1 MLAFWAITTL
11 MTIVALAFV
20 LVPLLRA
27 RAVAGPSANDVA
39 LAVLRGQR
47 GEIDRDIAAGSLP
60 AEAREEALAE
70 LVERAHRDLDGDA
83 AATRAPAA
91 GKPWPV
97 AAAVAVLVPALAFGL
112 YSAIGTPSASDAKRL
127 QASQSQA
134 PANDAQI
141 VEMVEN
147 LARKVRERPD
157 DAQGWALLA
166 RSMAAL
172 GRFAEAAQAYEHL
185 ATLARDD
192 PDVLADWADAL
203 GMAQGR
209 SLKGRPQELA
219 QAALKLD
226 PKHRKALALAA
237 TAALDAGDF
246 AQATSYWQRLAAELP
261 PDSDDARQV
270 ASILAEVQG
279 RAAAAGRPVTAASPA
294 APAAPARNAPTA
306 AAAPSAATGSTVTGS
321 VTLDPAVATKLSGGE
336 TLFIF
341 ARAEGGSRMPLAL
354 VRASAKSLPM
364 TFALDDTQAMAPG
377 VNLSS
382 AQAVRIEARV
392 SRSGSAS
399 PQPGDLVG
407 TSAVVKPGAR
417 DVKIVVDKVVP

>member
-1 MLAFWAITTL
+1 MLAFWALTTL
-11 MTIVALAFV
+11 MTVVALAFV

-27 RAVAGPSANDVA
+27 RAPAGPSANDVA

-47 GEIDRDIAAGSLP
+47 GEIERDIAAGSLP

-70 LVERAHRDLDGDA
+70 LVERAHRDLDAD
-83 AATRAPAA
+83 APAKA
-91 GKPWPV
+91 APSASKPWPV
-97 AAAVAVLVPALAFGL
+97 AAAVATLVPALAFGL
-112 YSAIGTPSASDAKRL
+112 YAMIGTPTASDPKNV
-127 QASQSQA
+127 QAAQAAQA
-134 PANDAQI
+134 PMGDAQI
-141 VEMVEN
+141 TELVEN
-147 LARKVRERPD
+147 LARKVRERPE

-172 GRFAEAAQAYEHL
+172 GRFPEAAQAYEHL
-185 ATLARDD
+185 ASLARDD
-192 PDVLADWADAL
+192 PDVLADWADSL

-209 SLKGRPQELA
+209 TLKGKPAELA
-219 QAALKLD
+219 QAALKID
-226 PKHRKALALAA
+226 PTHRKALALAA

-246 AQATSYWQRLAAELP
+246 ASATSYWQRLAAVLP

-279 RAAAAGRPVTAASPA
+279 RAAAAGRPIAPAKAAVA
-294 APAAPARNAPTA
+294 VAPAA
-306 AAAPSAATGSTVTGS
+306 SAGSSVTGS
-321 VTLDPAVATKLSGGE
+321 VALDPSIAPKVSGAE

-354 VRASAKSLPM
+354 LRAQAKALPM
-364 TFALDDTQAMAPG
+364 TFALDDSQAMAPG

-392 SRSGSAS
+392 SRSGNAT
-399 PQPGDLVG
+399 PQSGDLVG

-417 DVKIVVDKVVP
+417 DVKIVVDKVLP

>member
-1 MLAFWAITTL
+1 MLAFWALTTL

-47 GEIDRDIAAGSLP
+47 GEIERDIAAGNLP

-70 LVERAHRDLDGDA
+70 LVERAHRDLEADA
-83 AATRAPAA
+83 AARPSAPAR

-97 AAAVAVLVPALAFGL
+97 AATVAVLVPALAFGL
-112 YSAIGTPSASDAKRL
+112 YSAIGTPSASDPKTL
-127 QASQSQA
+127 QAAQA
-134 PANDAQI
+134 PMGDAQI
-141 VEMVEN
+141 VELVEN
-147 LARKVRERPD
+147 LARKVRERPE

-185 ATLARDD
+185 SRLVPNE
-192 PDVLADWADAL
+192 PDVLADWADSL

-209 SLKGRPQELA
+209 TLKGKPAELA
-219 QAALKLD
+219 QAALRIE
-226 PKHRKALALAA
+226 PTHRKALALAA

-246 AQATSYWQRLAAELP
+246 AAAIAHWQRLAAVLP

-270 ASILAEVQG
+270 ASILEEVHG
-279 RAAAAGRPVTAASPA
+279 RAAAAGKPVAVAKA
-294 APAAPARNAPTA
+294 APPA
-306 AAAPSAATGSTVTGS
+306 AAAPKASSVTGS
-321 VTLDPAVATKLSGGE
+321 VALDPSVAAKVSGGE

-354 VRASAKSLPM
+354 VRAQAKSMPLA
-364 TFALDDTQAMAPG
+364 FALDDSQAMAPG

-392 SRSGSAS
+392 SRSGNAT
-399 PQPGDLVG
+399 PQSGDLVG

-417 DVKIVVDKVVP
+417 DVKIVVDKVLP